1 MRTSPSRLVNSL
13 FAIGLSIAFCGGCA
27 SNTAIERSDEPLQD
41 LFKQTVFHFE
51 LDDKSK
57 DKPDNIDGHVNL
69 LWTDDSKRAD
79 VVTTNWMELLAKL
92 RTSGFVITRER
103 GESTVHA
110 RLKLKSVRYDPVGGW
125 ITDDARLEYCRAS
138 DGVLLG
144 AVVAKE
150 GLITPTVSSVFE
162 SLFDG
167 SLQLWGV
174 R

>member
-1 MRTSPSRLVNSL
+1 MRTAPSRLISSL
-13 FAIGLSIAFCGGCA
+13 FVIGVSITFCGGCA
-27 SNTAIERSDEPLQD
+27 SSTAIERSDEPLQD

-57 DKPDNIDGHVNL
+57 GKPDNIDGHLNL
-69 LWTDDSKRAD
+69 LWTDDSKRED
-79 VVTTNWMELLAKL
+79 VVTTHWMGLVSKL
-92 RTSGFVITRER
+92 QASGFVITRER

-110 RLKLKSVRYDPVGGW
+110 RLKLKSVRYDPVSGW

-138 DGVLLG
+138 DGELLG

-150 GLITPTVSSVFE
+150 KMITPTVSSVFE

-167 SLQLWGV
+167 SLQLWSV